1 MKKNFYIKTKNRFIN
16 TSIPSPGTK
25 SLFKS
30 LSKVESR
37 SMHGQM
43 PIAWDKAKNFNI
55 FDIAGNKFIDF
66 TSTIFVANIGHSN
79 STLVKYIKLAL
90 KKNLLHSYAYINKVR
105 EKYLKKLILFAG
117 KNFQK
122 AFLMSAGTEA
132 TEAALKL
139 MRMHGQKQGKRK
151 LGIIC
156 FEGNWHGR
164 TMGAQMMSGN
174 IKQKEWIGYQ
184 DPNIYHLPFP
194 YPWILKN
201 TNPEKF
207 LINSLKKLSKKINLK
222 KDICGVMIETF
233 QGWGAV
239 YYPKKYIKLLYKICK
254 KNNILLAFDEM
265 QSGFARTGYK
275 FGYEYYGVKP
285 DLICCGKGMG
295 GGIPISGVIGK
306 RAVMDLPEV
315 GNMSST
321 HSANPLACY
330 AGLAVL
336 EEINKKNLLQ
346 STKYK
351 EKILFKRLNE
361 IKDKFPKEILYVQG
375 KGLIAALIFD
385 LNSTNNIKKILKSIV
400 EKCLRQGLL
409 VVYTGR
415 ESIKIGPPLT
425 ITKSALI
432 EGINVLD
439 KAITEE
445 LIKIYQ

>member
-1 MKKNFYIKTKNRFIN
+1 MKKNFYIKTKNRYIH
-16 TSIPSPGTK
+16 TSIPAPGTK

-79 STLVKYIKLAL
+79 ARLIKYIKLAL
-90 KKNLLHSYAYINKVR
+90 SKNFLHSYAYINKIR
-105 EKYLKKLILFAG
+105 EKYIKKLILFAG

-201 TNPEKF
+201 NESEKF
-207 LINSLKKLSKKINLK
+207 LIDSLKNIEKKINLK

-233 QGWGAV
+233 QGWGAI
-239 YYPKKYIKLLYKICK
+239 YYPKEYVKLLFKICK
-254 KNNILLAFDEM
+254 KNNILITFDEM

-306 RAVMDLPEV
+306 KNIMDLPEV

-336 EEINKKNLLQ
+336 DEIKKNKLVKKSDSLG
-346 STKYK
+346 
-351 EKILFKRLNE
+351 KILFKKLNN
-361 IKDKFPKEILYVQG
+361 IKKKLPTSVKAIQG
-375 KGLIAALIFD
+375 KGLISAIIF
-385 LNSTNNIKKILKSIV
+385 NESIENINIKLKNVV
-400 EKCLRQGLL
+400 EGCLKEGLL

-425 ITKSALI
+425 ISSSALL
-432 EGINVLD
+432 EGL
-439 KAITEE
+439 
-445 LIKIYQ
+445 KILEKNILKFLK

>member
-1 MKKNFYIKTKNRFIN
+1 MKKNFYIKTKNRFIH
-16 TSIPSPGTK
+16 TVIPAPGTEG
-25 SLFKS
+25 LFKS

-79 STLVKYIKLAL
+79 PRLIKYIKLAL
-90 KKNLLHSYAYINKVR
+90 SKNFLHSYAYINKIR
-105 EKYLKKLILFAG
+105 EKYIKKLILFAG

-201 TNPEKF
+201 NESEKF
-207 LINSLKKLSKKINLK
+207 LIDSLKKIEKKINLK

-233 QGWGAV
+233 QGWGAI
-239 YYPKKYIKLLYKICK
+239 YYPKEYVKLLFKICK
-254 KNNILLAFDEM
+254 KNNILITFDEM

-306 RAVMDLPEV
+306 KNIMDLPEV

-336 EEINKKNLLQ
+336 EEINKKKLLQ
-346 STKYK
+346 NTKDK
-351 EKILFKRLNE
+351 EKILFKKLNQ

-375 KGLIAALIFD
+375 KGLIAALIF
-385 LNSTNNIKKILKSIV
+385 NIRSKNNVKKILKSIV
-400 EKCLRQGLL
+400 EECLKNGLL

-425 ITKSALI
+425 ITKEALI

-439 KAITEE
+439 QAITKN
-445 LIKIYQ
+445 LIKIN

>member
-1 MKKNFYIKTKNRFIN
+1 MKKNFYIKTKNRFIH
-16 TSIPSPGTK
+16 TLIPAPGTK

-79 STLVKYIKLAL
+79 PRLIKYIKLAL
-90 KKNLLHSYAYINKVR
+90 SKNFLHSYAYINKIR
-105 EKYLKKLILFAG
+105 EKYIKKLILFAG

-139 MRMHGQKQGKRK
+139 MRMYGQKQGKRK

-201 TNPEKF
+201 NESEKF
-207 LINSLKKLSKKINLK
+207 LIDSLKKIEKKINLK

-233 QGWGAV
+233 QGWGAI
-239 YYPKKYIKLLYKICK
+239 YYPKEYVKLLFKICK
-254 KNNILLAFDEM
+254 KNNILITFDEM

-306 RAVMDLPEV
+306 KNIMDLPEV

-336 EEINKKNLLQ
+336 EEINKKKLLQ
-346 STKYK
+346 NTKDK
-351 EKILFKRLNE
+351 EKILFKKLNQ

-375 KGLIAALIFD
+375 KGLIAALIFN
-385 LNSTNNIKKILKSIV
+385 LRSKNNVKKILKLIV
-400 EKCLRQGLL
+400 EECLKNGLL

-425 ITKSALI
+425 ITKEALI

-439 KAITEE
+439 QAITKN
-445 LIKIYQ
+445 LIKIN